1 MLRDAVNEIRFHP
14 GRIAATV
21 LAIAISVG
29 FMIAASIFVST
40 EEVAQNKKAAITTSK
55 ADIVV
60 EFGIPK
66 SAAKD
71 GQEMTAFPLT
81 QGQELL
87 SKIDGVTAVDKV
99 LSDMVTLDY
108 GDRSQF
114 AFAYGNLSEPFRWA
128 GLSEG
133 RFPTAADE
141 IALASPMAS
150 NLGVKIGD
158 VIQTSLA
165 NPSKRKVVGLTSEPK
180 VLVGGSSYVETA
192 GMAADFDSVV
202 GPQWLLQTKPGTST
216 EQVRNAVQKAM
227 PSGYDLTVKTADEYQ
242 KEAFEERTGDFKAM
256 KLMLQ
261 AFGLI
266 ALVVGMI
273 IIANTFTILVAQRR
287 QRIGLLRAIGA
298 SGGQVR
304 SRLLTEAVL
313 LGLMGGILGIGF
325 GYLLAMAGSAYTGAL
340 YWGMAFP
347 AIEVLIAIAV
357 GVIIT
362 VLAAVGPSIQ
372 ATRVSPLEALQPVAT
387 EKARRAGGVI
397 RGIIC
402 GVLVAAGAGLA
413 VWSMTGDSNQILRA
427 IGGASLITLGVLFG
441 ATSYVPWLLRGLG
454 LVFKRFGATSRLAS
468 LNAVRNP
475 RRAAATA
482 VALMLAI
489 GLIVTL
495 QVGTASLKRTFDDS
509 ITARYPVD
517 IAITTKL
524 FDGYAPSNSP
534 TRPDAKEMNIEL
546 EEGLLDKIKAV
557 PGVKRSV
564 QLDGAV
570 VLAKFPRTNFED
582 SALALA
588 YGRDFEAISGQ
599 QAPPKGTV
607 LIGGTIADNN
617 HSVEIVVGETKGTF
631 KVKESSA
638 AGFRQILMNPED
650 LRELE
655 AKTVPAFI
663 ALQTENRDDAA
674 TVMKR
679 VEALVDKGEYSISG
693 SVLEAS
699 MLTQVL
705 DTLLLIVTAL
715 LGVAVLIAL
724 IGVGNTLG
732 LSVIERRRESALLRA
747 LGLQRSSL
755 RWMLTIEAIM
765 LALAGVVVGVIA
777 GLFFGWLGTQA
788 VVAQIDDKY
797 TTYQF
802 SVDWLQTAGLIGL
815 AVVAAM
821 VASILP
827 GRRAAKATPTEA
839 LATE

>member
-1 MLRDAVNEIRFHP
+1 MLRDAINEIRFHP

-40 EEVAQNKKAAITTSK
+40 EEVAQNKKAAITSSK
-55 ADIVV
+55 ADMVV
-60 EFGIPK
+60 EFEIQD
-66 SAAKD
+66 SAAED
-71 GQEMTAFPLT
+71 GKKPPTFLPARA
-81 QGQELL
+81 QELL
-87 SKIDGVTAVDKV
+87 SQIDGVTAVDKV
-99 LSDMVTLDY
+99 LAAMVTLEY

-114 AFAYGNLSEPFRWA
+114 AYAYGNLSEPFRWA
-128 GLSEG
+128 SLSEG
-133 RFPTAADE
+133 RLPEAADE

-150 NLGVKIGD
+150 NLGAKIGD
-158 VIQTSLA
+158 VIQTTLT

-180 VLVGGSSYVETA
+180 VLVGGSSYVDPA
-192 GMAADFDSVV
+192 GMTADFDSAAST
-202 GPQWLLQTKPGTST
+202 QWLLQTEPGTST
-216 EQVRNAVQKAM
+216 EQVRNALKKTV
-227 PSGYDLTVKTADEYQ
+227 PVGYGLTVKTADELQ
-242 KEAFEERTGDFKAM
+242 KEAFEEMTGDFAAM

-261 AFGLI
+261 AFGMI

-313 LGLMGGILGIGF
+313 LGLMGGVLGIGF
-325 GYLLAMAGSAYTGAL
+325 GYLVAMAGSAYTGAL

-347 AIEVLIAIAV
+347 ATDILIAIAV
-357 GVIIT
+357 GVVIT

-372 ATRVSPLEALQPVAT
+372 ATRVSPLEALQPVTT

-397 RGIIC
+397 RGVIC

-413 VWSMTGDSNQILRA
+413 IWSLTGDSDQILRA

-495 QVGTASLKRTFDDS
+495 QVGTSSLKRTLDDS

-517 IAITTKL
+517 IAITKKL
-524 FDGYAPSNSP
+524 FDRYAPSSSP
-534 TRPDAKEMNIEL
+534 TQPDAKAVDIEL
-546 EEGLLDKIKAV
+546 ADGLLEKVNGV

-570 VLAKFPRTNFED
+570 VFAKFPRTNFED

-588 YGRDFEAISGQ
+588 YGPDYEAVSGQ

-607 LIGGTIADNN
+607 LIGETIADDND
-617 HSVEIVVGETKGTF
+617 SVEIAVGKTKGTF
-631 KVKESSA
+631 KVKASSA
-638 AGFRQILMNPED
+638 AGFKQILMNPED
-650 LRELE
+650 LRELK
-655 AKTVPAFI
+655 AKPVPALI
-663 ALQTENRDDAA
+663 AIQTENRDDAA

-679 VEALVDKGEYSISG
+679 VEALVDKSEHSLSG

-699 MLTQVL
+699 IITQIL

-765 LALAGVVVGVIA
+765 LALAGVVVGVTA

-788 VVAQIDDKY
+788 VIAQIDDEY

-802 SVDWLQTAGLIGL
+802 SVDWLQTAGLILL